1 MEFRQVASASFFQDK
16 VCDFYMCDGS
26 GFSEM
31 GIPGHEYKV
40 QCVCRKGV
48 KVPVKFDESE
58 VRFDIVPENY

>member
-1 MEFRQVASASFFQDK
+1 
-16 VCDFYMCDGS
+16 
-26 GFSEM
+26 M